1 MHVGIIGAGI
11 GGTCLAHG
19 LRKNGIKVTIYE
31 RNPAASFELP
41 GYGIHINTFGKQA
54 LQECL
59 PDEHWLTFKEA
70 SRYIGGQSRFYNERM
85 RLLAVHGGI
94 SPMAGKIISEQRLSI
109 SRTELKEILNKGL
122 SNIIQWNKTFV
133 RYEHIENG
141 GIKIFFADDSHE
153 NVDVLVGVD
162 GSNSKV
168 RKQYLPFIERFDV
181 GVSMVIGRARLTPAL
196 TALLPQ
202 NFLDGTPNS
211 IVPKSPDWLFISMW
225 RAPVNIHVKATLA
238 EIDNFIVWVYVAAT
252 DSFPDNITDFSADAL
267 CDLVQSRMISW
278 DPSLHTLIKY
288 SDMEN
293 ISPIHLRS
301 MPHLPPWKS
310 STVTLLGDAIHNMTP
325 MTGSGANTALR
336 DALLLT
342 QKLAGVASGHEELVK
357 AISDYEQQMRAYA
370 NEIVGISL
378 RSAQNAVIHFSIPPL
393 KQRHLS
399 IRRKNTYQGYQ
410 HRR

>member
-11 GGTCLAHG
+11 GGACLAHG

-31 RNPAASFELP
+31 RNPALSSELP

-59 PDEHWLTFKEA
+59 PDANWLTFKEA

-85 RLLAVHGGI
+85 RLLAVQGGL
-94 SPMAGKIISEQRLSI
+94 MNGQIISEQRLSI
-109 SRTELKEILNKGL
+109 SRIELKEILNKGL
-122 SNIIQWNKTFV
+122 SDIIQWNKTFV

-141 GIKIFFADDSHE
+141 GVKICFADGSHE
-153 NVDVLVGVD
+153 NVDILVGAD
-162 GSNSKV
+162 ASNSKV

-181 GVSMVIGRARLTPAL
+181 GVSIIIGRSRITPVL

-202 NFLDGTPNS
+202 NFLDGAPNS
-211 IVPKSPDWLFISMW
+211 IVPKSSDWLFISMW
-225 RAPVNIHVKATLA
+225 RAPVDIHVEAALA

-252 DSFPDNITDFSADAL
+252 DSLPDNITDFSAETL
-267 CDLVQSRMISW
+267 CNLVLTRMISW
-278 DPSLHTLIKY
+278 DPSLHTLIKQ

-293 ISPIHLRS
+293 ISPLHLRS

-310 STVTLLGDAIHNMTP
+310 SAVTLLGDAIHNMTP

-342 QKLAGVASGHEELVK
+342 QKLASVASGQEELIK
-357 AISDYEQQMRAYA
+357 AISDYERQMRTYA

-378 RSAQNAVIHFSIPPL
+378 RSAQNAVEHFSIPPP

-399 IRRKNTYQGYQ
+399 IRRKNTSQGYQ

>member
-31 RNPAASFELP
+31 RNSAASSILP

-59 PDEHWLTFKEA
+59 PDENWLTFEEA
-70 SRYIGGQSRFYNERM
+70 SRYIGGQSRFYNERL
-85 RLLAVHGGI
+85 RLLAVQGGL
-94 SPMAGKIISEQRLSI
+94 MNGQIISEQRLSI
-109 SRTELKEILNKGL
+109 SRTELRDILSQGL
-122 SNIIQWNKTFV
+122 SNTIQWNKTFV

-141 GIKIFFADDSHE
+141 GIKIFFADGSHE
-153 NVDVLVGVD
+153 NVDVLVGAD

-168 RKQYLPFIERFDV
+168 RKQYLPSIERFDV
-181 GVSMVIGRARLTPAL
+181 GVSIIIGRARLTPAL
-196 TALLPQ
+196 IALLPQ
-202 NFLDGTPNS
+202 NFRDGTPNS

-225 RAPVNIHVKATLA
+225 RAPVNIHVESALA

-252 DSFPDNITDFSADAL
+252 DSLPDNITNFSAEVL
-267 CDLVQSRMISW
+267 CDLVRARMTSW
-278 DPSLHTLIKY
+278 DPNLHILIKQ

-293 ISPIHLRS
+293 ISPLHLRS
-301 MPHLPPWKS
+301 MPHLLPWKS
-310 STVTLLGDAIHNMTP
+310 STVILLGDAIHNMTP

-342 QKLAGVASGHEELVK
+342 QKLTQVASGQEELIK
-357 AISDYEQQMRAYA
+357 AISDYEQQMRVYA

-378 RSAQNAVIHFSIPPL
+378 RSAQNAVEHFSIPPL

-399 IRRKNTYQGYQ
+399 IRKNTSQSYQY
-410 HRR
+410 RR

>member
-19 LRKNGIKVTIYE
+19 LRKHGIKVTIYE
-31 RNPAASFELP
+31 RNSAASSILP
-41 GYGIHINTFGKQA
+41 GYGIHINSFGKQA

-59 PDEHWLTFKEA
+59 PAENWLAFEEA

-122 SNIIQWNKTFV
+122 ANTIQWNKTFV

-141 GIKIFFADDSHE
+141 GIKIFFADGSHE
-153 NVDVLVGVD
+153 NVDVLVGAD

-181 GVSMVIGRARLTPAL
+181 GVSMIIGRARLTPAL

-202 NFLDGTPNS
+202 NFRDGTPNS

-225 RAPVNIHVKATLA
+225 RAPVNIHVEASLA

-252 DSFPDNITDFSADAL
+252 DSLPDNITDFSAEAL

-278 DPSLHTLIKY
+278 DPSLHTLVQQ

-293 ISPIHLRS
+293 ISPLHLRS
-301 MPHLPPWKS
+301 MPHLLPWKS

-342 QKLAGVASGHEELVK
+342 QKLASVASGHEELVK

-399 IRRKNTYQGYQ
+399 IRRNKSQSHQ

>member
-19 LRKNGIKVTIYE
+19 LRKNGIKVTVYE
-31 RNPAASFELP
+31 RNSAASSILP

-59 PDEHWLTFKEA
+59 PDENWLTFEEA
-70 SRYIGGQSRFYNERM
+70 SRYIGGQSRFYNERL
-85 RLLAVHGGI
+85 RLLAVQGGL
-94 SPMAGKIISEQRLSI
+94 MNGQIISEQRLSI
-109 SRTELKEILNKGL
+109 SRTELRDILSQGL
-122 SNIIQWNKTFV
+122 SNTIQWNKIFV
-133 RYEHIENG
+133 HYEHIENG
-141 GIKIFFADDSHE
+141 GIKIFFADGSHE
-153 NVDVLVGVD
+153 NVDILVGAD

-168 RKQYLPFIERFDV
+168 RKQYLPSIERFDV
-181 GVSMVIGRARLTPAL
+181 GVSIIIGRARLTPAL

-202 NFLDGTPNS
+202 NFRDGTPNS

-225 RAPVNIHVKATLA
+225 RAPVNIHVESALA

-252 DSFPDNITDFSADAL
+252 DSLPDNITNFSAEAL
-267 CDLVQSRMISW
+267 CDLVRARMISW
-278 DPSLHTLIKY
+278 DPNLHILIKQ

-293 ISPIHLRS
+293 ISPLHLRS
-301 MPHLPPWKS
+301 MPHLLPWKS

-342 QKLAGVASGHEELVK
+342 QKLTHVASGQEELIK
-357 AISDYEQQMRAYA
+357 AISDYEQQMRVYA

-378 RSAQNAVIHFSIPPL
+378 RSAQNAVEHFSIPPL

-399 IRRKNTYQGYQ
+399 IRKNTSQSYQYR
-410 HRR
+410 H

>member
-19 LRKNGIKVTIYE
+19 LRKNGIKVTVYE
-31 RNPAASFELP
+31 RNSAASSILP

-59 PDEHWLTFKEA
+59 PDENWLTFEEA
-70 SRYIGGQSRFYNERM
+70 SRYIGGQSRFYNERL
-85 RLLAVHGGI
+85 RLLAVQGGL
-94 SPMAGKIISEQRLSI
+94 MNGQIISEQRLSI
-109 SRTELKEILNKGL
+109 SRTELRDILSQGL
-122 SNIIQWNKTFV
+122 SNTIQWNKTFV

-153 NVDVLVGVD
+153 NVDILVGAD

-168 RKQYLPFIERFDV
+168 RKQYLPSIERFDV
-181 GVSMVIGRARLTPAL
+181 GVSIIIGRARLTPAL

-202 NFLDGTPNS
+202 NFRDGTPNS

-225 RAPVNIHVKATLA
+225 RAPVNIHVESALA

-252 DSFPDNITDFSADAL
+252 DSLPDNITNFSAEAL
-267 CDLVQSRMISW
+267 CDLVRARMISW
-278 DPSLHTLIKY
+278 DPNLHILIKQ

-293 ISPIHLRS
+293 ISPLHLRS
-301 MPHLPPWKS
+301 MPHLLPWKS

-342 QKLAGVASGHEELVK
+342 QKLTHVASGQEELIK
-357 AISDYEQQMRAYA
+357 AISDYEQQMRVYA

-378 RSAQNAVIHFSIPPL
+378 RSAQNAVEHFSIPPL

-399 IRRKNTYQGYQ
+399 IRKNTSQSYQYR
-410 HRR
+410 H

>member
-31 RNPAASFELP
+31 RNSAASSILP

-59 PDEHWLTFKEA
+59 PDENWLTFEEA

-109 SRTELKEILNKGL
+109 SRIELKEILNKGL
-122 SNIIQWNKTFV
+122 SNIIQWNKAFV
-133 RYEHIENG
+133 RYEHIKNG
-141 GIKIFFADDSHE
+141 GIKIFFADGSHE

-181 GVSMVIGRARLTPAL
+181 GVSMIIGRARLTPAL
-196 TALLPQ
+196 TASLPQ
-202 NFLDGTPNS
+202 NFRDGTPNS

-225 RAPVNIHVKATLA
+225 RAPVNIHVEASLA

-252 DSFPDNITDFSADAL
+252 DSFPDNITDFSAETL
-267 CDLVQSRMISW
+267 CDLVQSRMIPW
-278 DPSLHTLIKY
+278 DPSLHTLIKQ

-293 ISPIHLRS
+293 ISPLHLRS
-301 MPHLPPWKS
+301 MPHLLPWKS

-342 QKLAGVASGHEELVK
+342 QKLTQVASGQEELIK
-357 AISDYEQQMRAYA
+357 AISDYEQQMRVYA

-378 RSAQNAVIHFSIPPL
+378 RSAQNAVEHFSIPPL

-399 IRRKNTYQGYQ
+399 IRKNTSQSYQY
-410 HRR
+410 RR